1 MKSAVLKAIGD
12 ALEIETRER
21 PRIPRGEVLV
31 RLQSAALNRRDYW
44 ITQGLYPDI
53 HLPVTLGSDGAG
65 VVCEIGEGVQT
76 HWLNREVM
84 LYPGLSWGETPKVQ
98 SDDFQVLGMPRDG
111 TLSTHVL
118 VPEPGLYPKPS
129 QWSFEQAA
137 ALPLAGLTAWRALVT
152 QAKLQKGD
160 TVSILGIG
168 GGVAQWALQWAI
180 SLGACVWVTSSSQE
194 KLERATSQGAKGG
207 ILYDTP
213 TWAQN
218 LQDQSGPPQII
229 LDGAGGQDH
238 HTLMDVIAPGGHWI
252 QYGATAGP
260 AKHIN
265 LFKLF
270 WKQVTLRG
278 STMGS
283 PKEFEAIRGRFADE
297 LHQFMRR
304 CLDQSCL
311 TLQQFILID
320 SYTARQVAHVR
331 GFYGDAALNEVML
344 KEFLEIT
351 TAWAAAKHAEATTD
365 ATAKSANIRKQT

>member
-31 RLQSAALNRRDYW
+31 RLRSAALNRRDYW

-118 VPEPGLYPKPS
+118 VPEPCLYPKPS

-152 QAKLQKGD
+152 QAQLQKGD
-160 TVSILGIG
+160 TVWILGIG

-238 HTLMDVIAPGGHWI
+238 HSLMDVIAPGGHWI

-283 PKEFEAIRGRFADE
+283 PKEFEAMLDHAIKGNITPTIDKIFPLIDCNQAITRLGKKE
-297 LHQFMRR
+297 QFGK
-304 CLDQSCL
+304 
-311 TLQQFILID
+311 ILID
-320 SYTARQVAHVR
+320 CT
-331 GFYGDAALNEVML
+331 
-344 KEFLEIT
+344 
-351 TAWAAAKHAEATTD
+351 
-365 ATAKSANIRKQT
+365 